1 VSCNRV
7 SWNTRLTRLLS
18 QSTMLRRELS
28 ELWSVDHPVPVSR
41 ACDSESRRIGQDLA
55 SSCIASWAVGSSSE
69 VASLAAVR
77 ILNHIKWSDELMFP
91 DGTCRFNDDGISIDR
106 WDEGEDEEGNGGED
120 TGFVR

>member
-1 VSCNRV
+1 MSCNRV
-7 SWNTRLTRLLS
+7 SWNTWLTRLLI
-18 QSTMLRRELS
+18 QPTMLRRELP
-28 ELWSVDHPVPVSR
+28 ELWSVDHSVPVSR
-41 ACDSESRRIGQDLA
+41 ACDSKSRTICQLLA
-55 SSCIASWAVGSSSE
+55 SSSLASGAFGRSSK

-77 ILNHIKWSDELMFP
+77 ILNHIKRSDELMFP